1 MERKTKAAKNSVG
14 ETASQ
19 RILLE
24 EYKSIHND
32 YLRLRSE
39 GVTRV
44 NFFITSASVALGGV
58 FVLGSSNNTPIIY
71 FKIILLATLTLLA
84 IISMEIY
91 YYLIQRDIGSDR
103 HIRGLA
109 RRRNYFIE
117 IDPSIKGYFIH
128 TLYDTPTAYLVMK
141 SSGMRR
147 TTQII
152 EGFFVG
158 SALAILSTFLP
169 LIPEVNFGIGLVA
182 VFLTITVLETNA
194 RRKLGKAS
202 KNAEKE
208 IKFDKQKNGG
218 AS

>member
-1 MERKTKAAKNSVG
+1 MIKKTKDLNNPLS
-14 ETASQ
+14 ETSSQ

-58 FVLGSSNNTPIIY
+58 LVLGSSNNIPIIY

-84 IISMEIY
+84 IIGLEIY
-91 YYLIQRDIGSDR
+91 YYLVQRDIGSDR

-109 RRRNYFIE
+109 RIRNYFIE
-117 IDPSIKGYFIH
+117 IDPSIKDYFVH
-128 TLYDTPTAYLVMK
+128 TIYDIPTAYLIMK

-158 SALAILSTFLP
+158 SSLAILSTFLL
-169 LIPEVNFGIGLVA
+169 LIPEVNFVIGLVA
-182 VFLTITVLETNA
+182 AILTITILEINA

-202 KNAEKE
+202 KRAEKE
-208 IKFDKQKNGG
+208 IKFDQNVNPK
-218 AS
+218 